1 MHECMIPQQTVI
13 FLRLQVLTVKQ
24 AAQLLISLEPQQPI
38 REEMWNYLARQYGY
52 PTKEQVILNAPF
64 GPTPLEWDC
73 AWQYTEGVSPSV
85 PVNTDYVPVQKTV
98 PAAKPVHA
106 QDAPL
111 KAY

>member
-1 MHECMIPQQTVI
+1 
-13 FLRLQVLTVKQ
+13 
-24 AAQLLISLEPQQPI
+24 
-38 REEMWNYLARQYGY
+38 MWNYLAEQYGY
-52 PTKEQVILNAPF
+52 PTKEQVILNAPC

-85 PVNTDYVPVQKTV
+85 PVNAGYVPVQKSM

-106 QDAPL
+106 QAAPL